1 MEVFSK
7 VVEWVYSHAVEIL
20 AILGGLH
27 AVAKFT
33 PWEADNKIVDFLLKV
48 FKRIGLQPRPN

>member
-1 MEVFSK
+1 MEAISHI
-7 VVEWVYSHAVEIL
+7 VEWVYSHGVEIL

-27 AVAKFT
+27 AVAKIT
-33 PWEADNKIVDFLLKV
+33 PWEADNKIVDFLLKL

>member
-1 MEVFSK
+1 MGIVNRII
-7 VVEWVYSHAVEIL
+7 EWIYSHGVEIL

-27 AVAKFT
+27 AVAKIT
-33 PWEADNKIVDFLLKV
+33 PWEADNKVIDFLLKL